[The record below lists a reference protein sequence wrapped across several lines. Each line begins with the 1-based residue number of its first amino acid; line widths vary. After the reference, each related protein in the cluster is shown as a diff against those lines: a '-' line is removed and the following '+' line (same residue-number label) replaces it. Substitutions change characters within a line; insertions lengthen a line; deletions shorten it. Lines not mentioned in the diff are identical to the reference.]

1 MTNSSHSRI
10 APPAQRGAA
19 RVDPEDCYRRYG
31 PMVLRRC
38 RYLLRDDERA
48 RDAMHD
54 VFVKVLR
61 YRERLDDA
69 APSRLLYRIATNV
82 CLNLIR
88 SARRRPEV
96 AGDALADQAAPGA
109 DPESTAV
116 SRAALSRLFGEE
128 RDSTMLLAI
137 LHYQD
142 GLSLNE
148 VAREVGLSA
157 SGVRR
162 RLLGLRERMPALA
175 SGAAPRALP

>member
-1 MTNSSHSRI
+1 MNNTSQRRI
-10 APPAQRGAA
+10 APPAQPSAA
-19 RVDPEDCYRRYG
+19 RVDPEDYYRRYG

-38 RYLLRDDERA
+38 RYLLRDDDRA

-61 YRERLDDA
+61 YRERLEDA

-96 AGDALADQAAPGA
+96 PGDALAEQPAPGA

-116 SRAALSRLFGEE
+116 SRAALARLFDG

-175 SGAAPRALP
+175 SGATPRALP

>member
-1 MTNSSHSRI
+1 MENQSQAAATTGRI
-10 APPAQRGAA
+10 DTEAY
-19 RVDPEDCYRRYG
+19 YRQYG

-61 YRERLDDA
+61 YRDRLEDA

-82 CLNLIR
+82 CLNHIR
-88 SARRRPEV
+88 SVRRRREV
-96 AGDALADQAAPGA
+96 AADSIAEPKANGP
-109 DPESTAV
+109 DPESAV
-116 SRAALSRLFGEE
+116 ASRGALARLFGSEGE
-128 RDSTMLLAI
+128 STLTMAI
-137 LHYQD
+137 LRYQD
-142 GLSLNE
+142 EMTFDE

-162 RLLGLRERMPALA
+162 RLIGLRERLPEL
-175 SGAAPRALP
+175 SRRAA

>member
-1 MTNSSHSRI
+1 MANYTQLQA
-10 APPAQRGAA
+10 APAAQARAA
-19 RVDPEDCYRRYG
+19 GVDTEDYYRRYA

-38 RYLLRDDERA
+38 RYLLRDDEGA

-82 CLNLIR
+82 CLNLLR

-96 AGDALADQAAPGA
+96 PGDDVAEQVSPGA
-109 DPESTAV
+109 DPEATAA
-116 SRAALSRLFGEE
+116 SRAALARLFGGEL
-128 RDSTMLLAI
+128 DTTAMLAI

-162 RLLGLRERMPALA
+162 RLLGLRERLPAL
-175 SGAAPRALP
+175 

>member
-1 MTNSSHSRI
+1 MTHAI
-10 APPAQRGAA
+10 QAPSPAADPAA
-19 RVDPEDCYRRYG
+19 GVDPEAYYLRYG

-38 RYLLRDDERA
+38 RSLLRDDDRA

-54 VFVKVLR
+54 VFVNVLR
-61 YRERLDDA
+61 HRDRLEDS

-96 AGDALADQAAPGA
+96 AGDALDEQVSPGA

-116 SRAALSRLFGEE
+116 SRALLARLFGGELE
-128 RDSTMLLAI
+128 STAMLAI

-142 GLSLNE
+142 GMSLNE

-162 RLLGLRERMPALA
+162 RLLGLRERLPALA
-175 SGAAPRALP
+175 SGVTPAALP